1 MTNTTTLSE
10 KTPLFSNRA
19 YDILKELV
27 QIYLPATGTLYA
39 TLALLWG
46 FPEPEKIVATI
57 AALTLFLGVVMKVSN
72 KSYNNSLSRFDG
84 ALVVD
89 TSYTDKDVYNLEV
102 SIPLQELRE
111 KQSVTFQVK
120 NPA

>member
-1 MTNTTTLSE
+1 MSNVVNDAVS
-10 KTPLFSNRA
+10 KPLFSNRA
-19 YDILKELV
+19 YDVMKELV

-57 AALTLFLGVVMKVSN
+57 AALTLFLGVVMKISN
-72 KSYNNSLSRFDG
+72 KSYNNSDLRYDG

-89 TSYTDKDVYNLEV
+89 ESDAKKDVYNLEMH
-102 SIPLQELRE
+102 IPLEDIKDKKDL
-111 KQSVTFQVK
+111 TFQVRQ
-120 NPA
+120 

>member
-1 MTNTTTLSE
+1 MSNIQPTVE

-19 YDILKELV
+19 YDFIKNLV
-27 QIYLPATGTLYA
+27 QLYFPAAGTLYA
-39 TLALLWG
+39 SLALLWD

-57 AALTLFLGVVMKVSN
+57 AALTLFLGVTLKVSN
-72 KSYNNSLSRFDG
+72 RSYNSSQSRFDG

-89 TSYTDKDVYNLEV
+89 TTDSTKDVYSLEV
-102 SIPLQELRE
+102 AIPFHELRDKKE
-111 KQSVTFQVK
+111 LTFQVQ